1 MIIVIL
7 SSALDN
13 IIVHALAVI
22 CCVCLN
28 FRAAFPQQSFGS
40 CNCNWLYFTITSVY
54 LNFVRW
60 GRIETRT
67 ISYNLQ
73 LLANWPNRL
82 IDWLTELIDWYC
94 YLGWNFDTLILTK
107 KLYLFIAD
115 GHLQINFY
123 LTSLVDCRLIV
134 DWLLID
140 YSPSRRNLFLFSWT
154 LLECHDLDL
163 DLKTLTWRLWY
174 RYIFFFADGH
184 LQKLLLTA
192 CRDVAVVVVVV
203 VEVVEVVAEVVADGD
218 LQVFKFFKFCQVG

>member
-1 MIIVIL
+1 MIYCVPNNNTFKLFLREHIL
-7 SSALDN
+7 RLWGS
-13 IIVHALAVI
+13 V
-22 CCVCLN
+22 
-28 FRAAFPQQSFGS
+28 FG
-40 CNCNWLYFTITSVY
+40 NCNWLYFTITSVY

-73 LLANWPNRL
+73 LLANWLNRL
-82 IDWLTELIDWYC
+82 IDWLIELIDWYC

-140 YSPSRRNLFLFSWT
+140 YSPSWRNFIFIFVNTSWMSR
-154 LLECHDLDL
+154 LRLE
-163 DLKTLTWRLWY
+163 DLKTL
-174 RYIFFFADGH
+174 I
-184 LQKLLLTA
+184 
-192 CRDVAVVVVVV
+192 
-203 VEVVEVVAEVVADGD
+203 
-218 LQVFKFFKFCQVG
+218 